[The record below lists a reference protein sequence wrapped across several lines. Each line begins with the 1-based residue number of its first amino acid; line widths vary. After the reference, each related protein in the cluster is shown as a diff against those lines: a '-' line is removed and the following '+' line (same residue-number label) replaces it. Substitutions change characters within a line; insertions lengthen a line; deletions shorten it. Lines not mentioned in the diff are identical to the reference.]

1 MNPGHVTATLQNE
14 RQRRA
19 DSFVNGYMPP
29 DELVIDPSLK
39 LHTEYDSDVDP
50 ISYEVLRSK
59 LWNVNW
65 DHQETIR
72 RVSGSQVV
80 VYGYDFNT
88 CDPDRGG
95 RRRLLRSRATCSSAA
110 APTSWSSGRS
120 STGR

>member
-1 MNPGHVTATLQNE
+1 MNPGQVTATLQNE

-19 DSFVNGYMPP
+19 DSFVNGYVPP
-29 DELVIDPSLK
+29 AELVIDPSLQ
-39 LHTEYDSDVDP
+39 LHTEYSSDVDP

-88 CDPDRGG
+88 SIQTEEGDGVCFGPGNLFFSG
-95 RRRLLRSRATCSSAA
+95 CA
-110 APTSWSSGRS
+110 TSWSSGPLSIDR
-120 STGR
+120 

>member
-1 MNPGHVTATLQNE
+1 MNPGQGVATLQNE

-19 DSFVNGYMPP
+19 DSFVNGYVPP
-29 DELVIDPSLK
+29 AELVVDPSLK
-39 LHTEYDSDVDP
+39 LHPEYERDVDP

-80 VYGYDFNT
+80 V
-88 CDPDRGG
+88 
-95 RRRLLRSRATCSSAA
+95 
-110 APTSWSSGRS
+110 
-120 STGR
+120 